1 MSSDELK
8 DTWRTLFGTDPPAY
22 NKPYLVKRL
31 AYRLQELKHGGLSEA
46 ARDKMKA
53 VLKEGDFDGN
63 GRPPGPRKRDGTTP
77 VTGTRLVREWNGRR
91 YEVTVA
97 GEGFEYEGKLYRSLT
112 GVTKAITGA
121 HWNGPAFF
129 GLRRKPSAKGGA
141 AR

>member
-1 MSSDELK
+1 SDEMK
-8 DTWRTLFGTDPPAY
+8 DTWRTLSGTDPPAY

-53 VLKEGDFDGN
+53 VLKEGDFDGD
-63 GRPPGPRKRDGTTP
+63 GRPPGPRKRDCTTP
-77 VTGTRLVREWNGRR
+77 VAGTRLVREWNGRR